1 MWSIPQVDADY
12 VARRKRVPAEGQRKK
27 GIDLSLP
34 VAEEWAKLSREEDA
48 MIKLPRPPHRKTKV
62 EPYSGQA
69 HSLNEERIPWSDAVQ
84 LALNLS
90 KLGGQELGQGRFE
103 LPLSGSRPAKTN
115 VIFPQKSGRI

>member
-1 MWSIPQVDADY
+1 
-12 VARRKRVPAEGQRKK
+12 
-27 GIDLSLP
+27 
-34 VAEEWAKLSREEDA
+34 
-48 MIKLPRPPHRKTKV
+48 MIKSPRPPHRKTKV

-69 HSLNEERIPWSDAVQ
+69 HSLNEERIPRSDAVQ

>member
-12 VARRKRVPAEGQRKK
+12 VARRKRAPAEGQRKK

-69 HSLNEERIPWSDAVQ
+69 HSLNEDRIPWSDAVQ